1 MCAPLLDRSWYKQVR
16 IQQESA
22 GRHSLL
28 TCRRTNFRVNS
39 KLLSV
44 HAYASV
50 TAVLTAMVSVILLPC
65 PFSLINFIE
74 SCSMGGKSHSGPRD
88 AGGIFV
94 WLFWVPRSS
103 SAEGHYTLAAIA
115 WVQITIL
122 RPLIVIMKEDTATR
136 GTLLFLELGSSGN
149 LIFATPLL
157 NNCKNNLILPLH
169 PITVF

>member
-16 IQQESA
+16 VQQESA

-28 TCRRTNFRVNS
+28 TCRRTNFSINS

-94 WLFWVPRSS
+94 WFFWVPRSS

-122 RPLIVIMKEDTATR
+122 RPNSDYER
-136 GTLLFLELGSSGN
+136 GYPLGERSYSWNLVVPGIWSS
-149 LIFATPLL
+149 P
-157 NNCKNNLILPLH
+157 H
-169 PITVF
+169 PY